1 MPTFIHGIAA
11 SENIDSSGERILM
24 DGLDIS
30 SLEKDGVFNYEHES
44 KNPSQV
50 VGKILKAK
58 KIFSEQDCDDDHQ
71 MNFWNK
77 IKTPYLY
84 VMGEL
89 FDDYTDSAKDI
100 AGKFRYDLD
109 KKGQNERPVMNF
121 SIEGAK
127 IDKKGVDI
135 VKSIAR
141 KVTITVLPCNKVAVA
156 EMIASDNRPKDD
168 LDGIFKAENKFE
180 IELLKDEKSELFALL
195 NKKEDHVMHAS
206 KLGID
211 PMKKEGLQVTGT
223 PQSASSLL
231 GSEKMEKAQ
240 VPGSKYPPA
249 SAAQPKSS
257 DGNVPKFG
265 PIPTKSRDLGKQIGT
280 TKSGKAVMSH
290 AKPLDYKGW
299 SAQDHQDAANIHY
312 GHTEEGK
319 GIPGA
324 THFDTAKRHMAIAGR
339 GERHQ
344 ATAAAKRTAALAR
357 PDMNTPK
364 MNRSLPTM
372 ENQAM
377 MPPPNFPDKAKVAK
391 ALTAGSMMS
400 APGNMVQ
407 GAALGKESL
416 ERKAQKVNKM
426 NKDGQTLGAA
436 IGFPGAAQTAPVP
449 APSPSP
455 VTKKEKSKWLSR
467 AEEEYS
473 KWDKREEF
481 RKYMSERLPN
491 LTKGEIDAIGQV
503 LALSKTMRMEKALK
517 KLAKQYSAYEPM
529 HSYTEF
535 KSEKPVEKFDDVVM
549 GVAAK
554 GSDILMENEPNPKKL
569 KKLFP
574 F

>member
-44 KNPSQV
+44 KNPNQV
-50 VGKILKAK
+50 VGKILRAK

-71 MNFWNK
+71 LNFWNK

-127 IDKKGVDI
+127 IDKKGIDI

-156 EMIASDNRPKDD
+156 EMISSDNKPKDD

-180 IELLKDEKSELFALL
+180 IELVKDEKAELFALL
-195 NKKEDHVMHAS
+195 NKKEDHGMHAS

-231 GSEKMEKAQ
+231 GSEKMGKAQ

-249 SAAQPKSS
+249 AEAKPPQST
-257 DGNVPKFG
+257 GNAPKFG
-265 PIPTKSRDLGKQIGT
+265 PIPTKPKNIGKQIGS

-299 SAQDHQDAANIHY
+299 STQDHQDAANIH
-312 GHTEEGK
+312 HAHSEEGK

-339 GERHQ
+339 GERHEARAATQ
-344 ATAAAKRTAALAR
+344 RATALT
-357 PDMNTPK
+357 
-364 MNRSLPTM
+364 RSLPTM
-372 ENQAM
+372 ENPAM
-377 MPPPNFPDKAKVAK
+377 MPPPKFPDKAKFAK
-391 ALTAGSMMS
+391 ALTAGSGMA
-400 APGNMVQ
+400 APGNLVE

-416 ERKAQKVNKM
+416 DRKAQKVNKLK
-426 NKDGQTLGAA
+426 KDGPTLGSV
-436 IGFPGAAQTAPVP
+436 IGFPGSAPTAPT
-449 APSPSP
+449 PSPTATPP
-455 VTKKEKSKWLSR
+455 VTKKEKSKWLAR
-467 AEEEYS
+467 AEEEYA
-473 KWDKREEF
+473 KWDKKEEF
-481 RKYMSERLPN
+481 RKYMSERLPH

-503 LALSKTMRMEKALK
+503 IALSKNVQMEKAMK
-517 KLAKQYSAYEPM
+517 KLNKEYSAYEPM

-535 KSEKPVEKFDDVVM
+535 KSEKPVQKFDDVVM